1 MNITGYHIDASA
13 REDMIALSG
22 HRKSYWRKLAAY
34 EVPSITEVVHNT
46 NLRVWPDGMNISDNI
61 LLAHY
66 QRERR

>member
-13 REDMIALSG
+13 REDMISLWSD
-22 HRKSYWRKLAAY
+22 KSYWRKQAAA
-34 EVPSITEVVHNT
+34 EVPRIIGVVHKT
-46 NLRVWPDGMNISDNI
+46 NLRVWPDSMNISDNI